1 MKVAIVGAGFYGTYI
16 GYKLSKINNLKVDLF
31 EKNKNI
37 CLEVAQNNQYRLHT
51 GFHYPRS
58 INTINQTI
66 KGF

>member
-37 CLEVAQNNQYRLHT
+37 CLEVAQNNKISVF
-51 GFHYPRS
+51 GFPPGQVS
-58 INTINQTI
+58 
-66 KGF
+66 